1 MAGLSHLIV
10 PHPLGGIRPPAVR
23 EKALADVD
31 GLLDAVLVDIDT
43 AGVMLATLNRPET
56 LNSLDAAMGEQLIAA
71 VGRASADD
79 AVRVLVITGAGRGF
93 CSGAN
98 AGGFVVEGVPSP
110 PRAQRMDRR
119 GGSARLVEAMAACDV
134 PIIAAVNGPAAG
146 AGCGIA
152 LCCDIRFMAA
162 SARIGSI
169 FIKRGLASDYGL
181 AFWLPRIVGAAKA
194 YELAYDGN
202 LLDAARALEVGLVHR
217 VVPDAD
223 LLDQAMA
230 YAATIAK
237 GPPLGYTTLR
247 RMLVRSVTADS
258 AADFAEYEWSEQAR
272 LLGTE
277 DVVEGFRAF
286 LDRREPTFKGN

>member
-1 MAGLSHLIV
+1 MT
-10 PHPLGGIRPPAVR
+10 
-23 EKALADVD
+23 
-31 GLLDAVLVDIDT
+31 DAVIVET
-43 AGVMLATLNRPET
+43 NAEGVMLVTLNRPET
-56 LNSLDAAMGEQLIAA
+56 LNSLDTAMGEQLIAA
-71 VGRASADD
+71 VTLASADD
-79 AVRVLVITGAGRGF
+79 AVRALVITGAGRGF

-98 AGGFVVEGVPSP
+98 AGGFIAEGAPPP
-110 PRAQRMDRR
+110 PRSQRMDRR

-134 PIIAAVNGPAAG
+134 PIIAAINGPAAG

-162 SARIGSI
+162 SARMGSI

-202 LLDAARALEVGLVHR
+202 LLDAPRALEAGLVHR
-217 VVPDAD
+217 VLPDD
-223 LLDQAMA
+223 ELLAQAMA

-247 RMLVRSVTADS
+247 RMLVRSVTSDS
-258 AADFAEYEWSEQAR
+258 VAAFAEYEWSEQAR
-272 LLGTE
+272 LLGTN

-286 LDRREPTFKGN
+286 L